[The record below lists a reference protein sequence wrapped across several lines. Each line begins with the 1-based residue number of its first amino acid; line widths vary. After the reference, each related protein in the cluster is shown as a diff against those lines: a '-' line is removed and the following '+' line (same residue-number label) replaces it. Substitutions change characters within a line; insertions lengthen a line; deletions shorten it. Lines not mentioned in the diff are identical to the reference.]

1 MGEPSVVLAP
11 GRERS
16 VERHHP
22 WLFRGAIAE
31 VRGQPEPGAT
41 VVVRDAKGRFLA
53 RAAYSPGSQIAARV
67 WTWDEGE
74 RVDEAFID
82 ARVRRASD
90 ARAELVNRTDALR
103 LAFAENDGLPG
114 VIADRY
120 GTFVVLQLSSSGAE
134 RWRPALAS
142 AYAVLPGVVGVYERS
157 DLEVRQREGLPP
169 RVGVVVGE
177 EPPPLVTFS
186 ERPLGADVTW
196 RFAAELVSGH
206 KTGFYLDQREN
217 RAVVARLAAGR
228 RTLNLFCYSG
238 GFSIAAAT
246 GGASDVT
253 SVDSSR
259 RALEL
264 ARANLEGNGVPV
276 GSLVDADV
284 FTHLRRLRDGA
295 ERFDLIVLDPPRLAQ
310 TASQVQRA
318 SHAYKDLN
326 LLALKLLSPGGLLVT
341 FSCSGVVSEDLFQKI
356 LFGAALDAG
365 RDVQIVDRLTQAS
378 DHPVLLTF
386 PEGAYLKGLV
396 CRVS

>member
-1 MGEPSVVLAP
+1 
-11 GRERS
+11 
-16 VERHHP
+16 
-22 WLFRGAIAE
+22 
-31 VRGQPEPGAT
+31 
-41 VVVRDAKGRFLA
+41 
-53 RAAYSPGSQIAARV
+53 V

-74 RVDEAFID
+74 RVDEVFID
-82 ARVRRASD
+82 RRVRRASD
-90 ARAELVNRTDALR
+90 ARVELVSRTDALR

-142 AYAVLPGVVGVYERS
+142 AYAALPGVVGVYERS

-196 RFAAELVSGH
+196 RFAAELASGH

-238 GFSIAAAT
+238 GFSVAAAT

-264 ARANLEGNGVPV
+264 ARANLEGNSVPV

-356 LFGAALDAG
+356 VFGAALDAG